1 MFCFFLA
8 FREEYE
14 RQFMRERKMAVCR
27 NHKKSFLGPGSNLAA
42 LGLITGLHPGCQQE
56 SGMISSSAKLT
67 LYCGTGEGVLPAKF
81 AVGQANK

>member
-1 MFCFFLA
+1 M

-14 RQFMRERKMAVCR
+14 RQLMRERKMAVCR

-42 LGLITGLHPGCQQE
+42 LGLITALHPECQQE

-67 LYCGTGEGVLPAKF
+67 LCRGTGEGALPVKF
-81 AVGQANK
+81 TVEQDNK